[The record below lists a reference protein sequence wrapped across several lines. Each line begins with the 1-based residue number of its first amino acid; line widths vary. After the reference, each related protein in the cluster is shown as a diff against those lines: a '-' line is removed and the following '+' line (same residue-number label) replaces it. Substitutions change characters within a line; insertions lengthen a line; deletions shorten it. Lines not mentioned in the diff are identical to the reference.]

1 MKKIYI
7 ITGII
12 VVLTIGCVITFVAK
26 NRLNNEEI
34 ITEKNEE
41 DISSIYRDLSEYEYK
56 ELNEKIKYKECF
68 SYEEKI
74 TNKLYATIHNNSDM
88 YFSGVDVF
96 VIYYDN
102 DKVIYIE
109 KKDVYGGLTPRS
121 KYIVDLGFIPE
132 KTTKHEIIII
142 PSYEY
147 EDYKDMSDFIKTD
160 IVRKNKEYYCKIENK
175 SDLKIDHS
183 YVQLIFYDKEN
194 NIIATEE
201 EGFYDI
207 SSKKTQQ
214 KELFSLK
221 DFDHYEVI
229 VNAYNYK

>member
-7 ITGII
+7 VIGII
-12 VVLTIGCVITFVAK
+12 VVLTIGCVITLVAK
-26 NRLNNEEI
+26 KRLNNEEI

-41 DISSIYRDLSEYEYK
+41 DISSTYRNLSEYEYK

-132 KTTKHEIIII
+132 KTTKHDIIII
-142 PSYEY
+142 PSSEY

-160 IVRKNKEYYCKIENK
+160 IVKKNKEYYCKIENK

-221 DFDHYEVI
+221 NFDHYEAI

>member
-1 MKKIYI
+1 MKRNNYKMKKIYI
-7 ITGII
+7 VIGII
-12 VVLTIGCVITFVAK
+12 VVLTIGCVIAFVAK

-147 EDYKDMSDFIKTD
+147 EDYKDMKSKEISDYVKLQIMK
-160 IVRKNKEYYCKIENK
+160 KINEVMVAKGKKAPNV
-175 SDLKIDHS
+175 IPE
-183 YVQLIFYDKEN
+183 DK
-194 NIIATEE
+194 
-201 EGFYDI
+201 
-207 SSKKTQQ
+207 
-214 KELFSLK
+214 
-221 DFDHYEVI
+221 
-229 VNAYNYK
+229 

>member
-7 ITGII
+7 IIGII
-12 VVLTIGCVITFVAK
+12 VVLTIGCVIGFTVK
-26 NRLNNEEI
+26 NRFINEEI
-34 ITEKNEE
+34 VTEKNEE
-41 DISSIYRDLSEYEYK
+41 DISSIYRDLSEYKYE
-56 ELNEKIKYKECF
+56 ELNEKIKYQESF

-74 TNKLYATIHNNSDM
+74 TNKLYATIYNNSDKF
-88 YFSGVDVF
+88 FSGVDVY
-96 VIYYDN
+96 VIYYNN
-102 DKVIYIE
+102 DKIIYIE
-109 KKDVYGGLTPRS
+109 KKDVYGGLTPRN

-132 KTTKHEIIII
+132 KTTRHEIIII

-160 IVRKNKEYYCKIENK
+160 IVKKNKEYYCKIESK
-175 SDLKIDHS
+175 SDLKIDHC

-207 SSKKTQQ
+207 NSKKTQQ

-221 DFDHYEVI
+221 NFDHYEAI
-229 VNAYNYK
+229 INAYNYN

>member
-7 ITGII
+7 VIGII
-12 VVLTIGCVITFVAK
+12 VVLTIGCVIAFVAK
-26 NRLNNEEI
+26 KRLNNEEI

-41 DISSIYRDLSEYEYK
+41 DISSTYRNLSEYEYK

-160 IVRKNKEYYCKIENK
+160 IVKKNKEYYCKIENK
-175 SDLKIDHS
+175 SDLKIDHR

-207 SSKKTQQ
+207 NLKKTQQ

-221 DFDHYEVI
+221 NFDHYEAI

>member
-7 ITGII
+7 VIGII
-12 VVLTIGCVITFVAK
+12 VVLTIGCVIAFVAK
-26 NRLNNEEI
+26 NRLNNEET

-175 SDLKIDHS
+175 SDLKIDYS
-183 YVQLIFYDKEN
+183 YVQLIFYDKKN

-221 DFDHYEVI
+221 NFDHYEAI